1 MSARLLNNLSI
12 SLELEETMVNKLI
25 KKEESMNPKEDKLS
39 KKSTQNKEMKS
50 TAKNIMASPTK
61 KAPTKAM
68 GTPLKS
74 TTKKMPAAGTNT

>member
-1 MSARLLNNLSI
+1 
-12 SLELEETMVNKLI
+12 
-25 KKEESMNPKEDKLS
+25 MNPKEDKLS

-61 KAPTKAM
+61 KAPAKAM

-74 TTKKMPAAGTNT
+74 TTKKMPAAGTNTLKKSPATEHINTKKGVTPL